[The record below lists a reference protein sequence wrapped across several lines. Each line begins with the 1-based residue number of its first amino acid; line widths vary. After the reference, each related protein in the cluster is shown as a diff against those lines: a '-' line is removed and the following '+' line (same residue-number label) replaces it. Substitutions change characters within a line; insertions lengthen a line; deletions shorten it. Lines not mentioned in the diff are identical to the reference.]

1 MKRRIRVELGHAWL
15 PAEEA
20 GRLAPGSEITLGV
33 PAGCDAEIVADGR
46 RIARGELTEADGCY
60 CVRADEVM
68 RCGSA
73 GTNCGLSTC
82 GPEADNSDRGQ

>member
-20 GRLAPGSEITLGV
+20 ARLAPGSEITLG
-33 PAGCDAEIVADGR
+33 AAADCEAEIVADGR
-46 RIARGELTEADGCY
+46 RIARGELIVADGGY
-60 CVRADEVM
+60 CVRTDEVM

-73 GTNCGLSTC
+73 GANCGLSTSD
-82 GPEADNSDRGQ
+82 PEAGNSD